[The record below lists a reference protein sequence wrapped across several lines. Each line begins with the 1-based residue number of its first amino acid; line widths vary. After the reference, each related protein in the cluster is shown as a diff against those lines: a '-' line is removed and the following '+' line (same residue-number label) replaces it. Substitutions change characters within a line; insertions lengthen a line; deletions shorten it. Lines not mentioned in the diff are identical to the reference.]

1 MRNQRYDRCVG
12 RQWTRH
18 LYWQL
23 SCHLQRPVPLDTLPG
38 RAAGGHCMLRPCC
51 VNLACLP
58 ALFISFGYT
67 PHSTASQHT
76 MDALLAPVTAAMQ
89 DGRFDE
95 VATSLDEAELHVRE
109 IAAMRRAITRP
120 PVSWPDRSTVCVQDP
135 SAFSMERWP
144 HALHL
149 LAHIYAARL

>member
-1 MRNQRYDRCVG
+1 
-12 RQWTRH
+12 
-18 LYWQL
+18 
-23 SCHLQRPVPLDTLPG
+23 
-38 RAAGGHCMLRPCC
+38 
-51 VNLACLP
+51 
-58 ALFISFGYT
+58 
-67 PHSTASQHT
+67 

-95 VATSLDEAELHVRE
+95 VATSLDEAELHVRA
-109 IAAMRRAITRP
+109 IAAKRRAITRP
-120 PVSWPDRSTVCVQDP
+120 PVSWPDRSTVRVQDP